1 MKVLDD
7 LYSSKIL
14 TLKLICTKINVFSQC
29 NWDSLQDSV
38 FSNSLLYFYLMV
50 HTSSIK
56 IYYNDWYE
64 M

>member
-14 TLKLICTKINVFSQC
+14 ALKLICTKINVFSQ
-29 NWDSLQDSV
+29 DSLQDTV
-38 FSNSLLYFYLMV
+38 FSNWLLYFYLMV

>member
-14 TLKLICTKINVFSQC
+14 TLKLICTKINVFS
-29 NWDSLQDSV
+29 QDSV